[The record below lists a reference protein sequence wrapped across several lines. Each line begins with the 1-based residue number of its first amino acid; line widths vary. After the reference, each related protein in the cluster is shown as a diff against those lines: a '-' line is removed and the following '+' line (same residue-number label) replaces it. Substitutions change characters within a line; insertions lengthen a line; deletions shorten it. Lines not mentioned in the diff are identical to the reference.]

1 MDKQQYDAMSMIME
15 KGRKFLDEIFH
26 MMKDHGLTD
35 QGFEMR
41 LYVDETH
48 DIKKSLKCDY
58 LLSIDLGKDTRFV
71 SDEEF
76 YKSYMSQWNKDGKGW
91 VVMNDPCGKRG
102 TVPEDKD
109 LSDLPFTDIG
119 GEKDDGS
126 EAGETATG
134 STASGDMWFSTAD
147 DDPPMDCRV

>member
-1 MDKQQYDAMSMIME
+1 MDKQQYETMSMVME

-26 MMKDHGLTD
+26 MMKDHGLID
-35 QGFEMR
+35 HGYDLR
-41 LYVDETH
+41 L
-48 DIKKSLKCDY
+48 DICDHGIIDCDL
-58 LLSIDLGKDTRFV
+58 LLSVELYKFKALFN
-71 SDEEF
+71 SKEF
-76 YKSYMSQWNKDGKGW
+76 HATYMCQLNKDGKGW
-91 VVMNDPCGKRG
+91 VITDDPCGKIG